1 MKLLSRTLPV
11 GLAAGILFTSFA
23 TAQAPAG
30 STSECKDGTY
40 SSAPSK
46 SGACSGHK
54 GVKEWF
60 DAKKVAAAAAA
71 APAATPATP
80 AAPAAIAPA
89 AKSAPA
95 AIAPAAKAAP
105 TAMPT
110 TAGAGGG
117 AGKVWV
123 NAKSN
128 VYHCSG
134 TKWYGTTKKGEY
146 MTEAEAKTKGA
157 HADHGKACTKAS

>member
-1 MKLLSRTLPV
+1 MKMLSWAMPV
-11 GLAAGILFTSFA
+11 GVVAGILFTSVA
-23 TAQAPAG
+23 IAQAPAG
-30 STSECKDGTY
+30 STGECKDGTY

-60 DAKKVAAAAAA
+60 DAKQVAT
-71 APAATPATP
+71 APAATTAAP

-89 AKSAPA
+89 AKAAPA
-95 AIAPAAKAAP
+95 ATAPAAKAAP

-110 TAGAGGG
+110 TAAAGGG